1 MTNEKFTDL
10 EKSLMSDIISD
21 GFFYD
26 DLDDNFVGFAGDG
39 LGKQERGA
47 LASLVK
53 KGVVV
58 TNKSDKEKGATY
70 IWLTKDYTKQQIM
83 KLFEIE
89 E

>member
-1 MTNEKFTDL
+1 MANEKFTDL
-10 EKSLMSDIISD
+10 EKSVMSDIISD

-26 DLDDNFVGFAGDG
+26 NLDDNFVGYAGND

-58 TNKSDKEKGATY
+58 TDREDGFTY
-70 IWLTKDYTKQQIM
+70 VWLTKDYTKQQIM

-89 E
+89 

>member
-10 EKSLMSDIISD
+10 EKSVMNDIISD

-26 DLDDNFVGFAGDG
+26 DIDDNFVGYAGNY

-53 KGVVV
+53 KGVIV
-58 TNKSDKEKGATY
+58 TDREDGFTY
-70 IWLTKDYTKQQIM
+70 VWLTKDYTKQQII
-83 KLFEIE
+83 KLFDIE

>member
-10 EKSLMSDIISD
+10 EKSVMNDIISD

-26 DLDDNFVGFAGDG
+26 DLDDNFVGYAGDD

-58 TNKSDKEKGATY
+58 TDREDGYTY
-70 IWLTKDYTKQQIM
+70 VWLTKDYTKQQIM

>member
-1 MTNEKFTDL
+1 MANEKFTDL
-10 EKSLMSDIISD
+10 EKSVMSDLISD

-26 DLDDNFVGFAGDG
+26 DLNDNFVGYAGND

-53 KGVVV
+53 KGVVI
-58 TNKSDKEKGATY
+58 TDKEDEFTY
-70 IWLTKDYTKQQIM
+70 VWLTKDYTKQQIM

>member
-10 EKSLMSDIISD
+10 EKSVMSDIICE

-26 DLDDNFVGFAGDG
+26 DLDDNFVGYAGITT
-39 LGKQERGA
+39 GKQKRGA

-53 KGVVV
+53 KGVIV
-58 TNKSDKEKGATY
+58 TDREDGFTY
-70 IWLTKDYTKQQIM
+70 VWLTKDYTKQQIM

>member
-10 EKSLMSDIISD
+10 EKSVMNDIISD

-26 DLDDNFVGFAGDG
+26 DLDDNFVGYAGNN

-53 KGVVV
+53 KGVIV
-58 TNKSDKEKGATY
+58 TDREDGFTY
-70 IWLTKDYTKQQIM
+70 VWLTKDYTKQQIIE
-83 KLFEIE
+83 LFDIE

>member
-1 MTNEKFTDL
+1 MANEKFTDL
-10 EKSLMSDIISD
+10 EKSVMSDIISD

-26 DLDDNFVGFAGDG
+26 DLNDNFVEYAGTD

-47 LASLVK
+47 LTSLVK
-53 KGVVV
+53 KGVVI
-58 TNKSDKEKGATY
+58 TDREDGFTY
-70 IWLTKDYTKQQIM
+70 VWLTKDYTKRQIM

>member
-10 EKSLMSDIISD
+10 EKSVMNDIISD

-26 DLDDNFVGFAGDG
+26 DLDDNFIGYAGNN

-53 KGVVV
+53 KGVIV
-58 TNKSDKEKGATY
+58 TDREDGFTY
-70 IWLTKDYTKQQIM
+70 VWLTKDYTKQQII
-83 KLFEIE
+83 KLFDIE

>member
-10 EKSLMSDIISD
+10 EKSVMNDIISD

-26 DLDDNFVGFAGDG
+26 DLDDNFVGYAGNN

-53 KGVVV
+53 KGVIV
-58 TNKSDKEKGATY
+58 TDREDEFTY
-70 IWLTKDYTKQQIM
+70 VWLTKDYTKQQII
-83 KLFEIE
+83 KLFDIE

>member
-1 MTNEKFTDL
+1 MANEKFTDL
-10 EKSLMSDIISD
+10 EKSVMSDIICD

-26 DLDDNFVGFAGDG
+26 DLDDNFVGYAGDD

-58 TNKSDKEKGATY
+58 TDREDGFTY
-70 IWLTKDYTKQQIM
+70 VWLTKDYTKQQIM

>member
-10 EKSLMSDIISD
+10 EKSVMNDIISN

-26 DLDDNFVGFAGDG
+26 DLGDNFVGYAGDN

-53 KGVVV
+53 KGVIV
-58 TNKSDKEKGATY
+58 TDREDRFTY
-70 IWLTKDYTKQQIM
+70 VWLTKDYTKQQII
-83 KLFEIE
+83 KLFDIE

>member
-1 MTNEKFTDL
+1 MTDKKFTDL
-10 EKSLMSDIISD
+10 EKSVMSDIISD

-26 DLDDNFVGFAGDG
+26 NLDDNFVGYAGND

-58 TNKSDKEKGATY
+58 TDREDGFTY
-70 IWLTKDYTKQQIM
+70 VWLTKDYTKQQIM

>member
-10 EKSLMSDIISD
+10 EKSVMNDIISD

-26 DLDDNFVGFAGDG
+26 DLDDNFVGYAGNN

-53 KGVVV
+53 KGVIV
-58 TNKSDKEKGATY
+58 TDREDGFTY
-70 IWLTKDYTKQQIM
+70 VWLTKNYTKQQII
-83 KLFEIE
+83 KLFDVE

>member
-1 MTNEKFTDL
+1 MANEKFTDL
-10 EKSLMSDIISD
+10 EKSVMSDIISD

-26 DLDDNFVGFAGDG
+26 NLDDNFVGYAGND

-58 TNKSDKEKGATY
+58 TDREDGFTY
-70 IWLTKDYTKQQIM
+70 VWLTKDYTKQQIM